1 MFGVA
6 LDERFDEGCF
16 ANLCAVSMIVN
27 NRADFV
33 YPRRTDDGDNDRRR
47 FFWQTVDQGNVQSL
61 FFDLDIREYW
71 LDRDNKM
78 YRTSCER
85 AACFCRRPGLA
96 KAKAFGFVPI
106 PSISTR
112 YNWKERC
119 QRTPSVLFLF
129 FRLPV
134 RPICLV
140 LHRRN
145 GTTMRCS
152 CSQVSSQ
159 YPIRSSNFP
168 CQGPSGRICRPEVV
182 PIDKAKRGKWW
193 GVEASSSHRRMST
206 SYRFNHLHSAPASLS
221 CPYYYNRIQS
231 LSSFS
236 PSSGPLQLQPSPSPD
251 ASRSR
256 LSRTAGCLC
265 TTYVNALSE

>member
-61 FFDLDIREYW
+61 FFDLDIREYR
-71 LDRDNKM
+71 LDKDNKM

-96 KAKAFGFVPI
+96 KAKAFGFVPV
-106 PSISTR
+106 PNISTR
-112 YNWKERC
+112 YHWKERW

-134 RPICLV
+134 RLICLV

-145 GTTMRCS
+145 GTTMRYS
-152 CSQVSSQ
+152 CSQVSSK

-168 CQGPSGRICRPEVV
+168 CQGPSGGSAGPRLCLSIRRSGGNGRDGGGLKPRHRIVAFQLLIVSIICTLLLPLYLVL
-182 PIDKAKRGKWW
+182 ITTTG
-193 GVEASSSHRRMST
+193 
-206 SYRFNHLHSAPASLS
+206 FNHYHHSVHRQALFSFNHHPHQTLHVHDFPA
-221 CPYYYNRIQS
+221 RQ
-231 LSSFS
+231 
-236 PSSGPLQLQPSPSPD
+236 D
-251 ASRSR
+251 A
-256 LSRTAGCLC
+256 
-265 TTYVNALSE
+265 YVQRM